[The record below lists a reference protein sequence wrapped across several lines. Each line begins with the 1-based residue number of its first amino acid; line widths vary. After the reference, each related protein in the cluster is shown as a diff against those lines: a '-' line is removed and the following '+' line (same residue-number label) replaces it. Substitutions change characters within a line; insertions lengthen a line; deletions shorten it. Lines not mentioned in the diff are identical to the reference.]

1 MAQEKQAEIAQQCR
15 EAVKGSTFVL
25 FRGHY
30 RELPVIEV
38 PLALPLYRPENGR
51 IISQLQQR
59 LEEKALDAERFR
71 REVEEP
77 WVQQELHKLL
87 LALAQDERGPIYREL
102 EQQAQQ
108 TESLLITRAGVVVNG
123 NRRLAAMRDLH
134 AQAPASYAGFARLR
148 VAVLPE
154 ETTSADIEYVESA
167 LQLAPETKLAY
178 TWTNR
183 RLKLRRQRLELALPL
198 ESILESYRLP
208 DKQAMEVELEE
219 LALAEAYLRDYC
231 QAAHDY
237 ERIEDAEALFV
248 ALNQALRSL
257 DEELAETWRWA
268 GFAMIHARQ
277 RSKVKLLNYF
287 PFADPR
293 PAYAPREA
301 LVSLAQAEELLSQ
314 QATQLDETARQRLV
328 DVLRDPEAAE
338 RLSRELADILD
349 QLRIDANR
357 REAPKKLLQHVQQ
370 ARKFAEKLEAGRLS
384 SQQKAELGSE
394 LAAIQYHSR
403 RFLEDKEDAP
413 APLSPTRRKWRKLRE
428 DPYRYCAES
437 TNPMLRRL
445 ARHWPGR

>member
-1 MAQEKQAEIAQQCR
+1 MSQEKQTEIAQQCR

-38 PLALPLYRPENGR
+38 PLALPLYRPDNGR

-77 WVQQELHKLL
+77 WVQQELHELL

-134 AQAPASYAGFARLR
+134 AQAPDAYAGFAQLR

-154 ETTSADIEYVESA
+154 ETTAADIEYVESA

-183 RLKLRRQRLELALPL
+183 RLKLRRQRLELGLPL

-208 DKQAMEVELEE
+208 DKQAMDVELEE

-403 RFLEDKEDAP
+403 RFLDDKEDAP

-437 TNPMLRRL
+437 TNPLLRTL